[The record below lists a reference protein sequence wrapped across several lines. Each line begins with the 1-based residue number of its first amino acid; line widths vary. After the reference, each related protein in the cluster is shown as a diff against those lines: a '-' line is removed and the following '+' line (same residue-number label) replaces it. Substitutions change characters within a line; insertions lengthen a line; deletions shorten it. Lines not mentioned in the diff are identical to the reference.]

1 MTYFK
6 IINICQIFLLV
17 CLLVFFQEPKHSF
30 SQSYNDYT
38 NIQKKHIKKWR
49 HFCTRKS
56 PQCSEFNFSDILNDY
71 NCKDCLKKNDDLN
84 IEANE
89 NLYVETGKNLNKQF
103 KNKYKDYFPDLWVRS
118 CYYYNKSKKQIN
130 IVGQYME
137 YSQMPKELCL
147 EAIKEVLKNDSLKK
161 QITSN
166 TKLLKK
172 NVSKK
177 TILKSKNNNSKK
189 INKEINL
196 LKQDEYL
203 VMAAN
208 KFNKANN
215 KDLHIKKLG
224 KWCNDNEA
232 LCIKFNE
239 ASDNK
244 YFLSVKNGVGTGP
257 DGSRLKIPK
266 WFKSYD
272 YWWLRTCYY
281 YSKIDRSIK
290 LFSTSYGMPKT
301 FCYKAAKLA
310 IHYELVNKEKALI
323 ASNKAKQKA
332 KQKKIQ
338 TSKYFK
344 SLDDRGKW
352 GVKFN
357 MSKSQIRKLGWQYAS
372 TVKGKNLFRKY
383 IKKGLWD
390 FYFNEV
396 YENTILVL
404 NNEVYSKN
412 PKPQSP
418 IILIRSFGVDT
429 TSGFNELKL
438 ALSKKYKLISSPT
451 ISDREKYIINN
462 ENLFYFYKNNKNDDK
477 PIYIGLFTGN
487 FHTDRQT
494 RMYVGYFSKEFY
506 KNKIS
511 ARKSKKK
518 KAIDD
523 L

>member
-1 MTYFK
+1 MRYFK
-6 IINICQIFLLV
+6 IINIYRILLFV
-17 CLLVFFQEPKHSF
+17 CLLVFFKEPKHSF
-30 SQSYNDYT
+30 SQTYNDYT
-38 NIQKKHIKKWR
+38 NIQKKQIKKWR
-49 HFCTRKS
+49 HFCTSKS
-56 PQCSEFNFSDILNDY
+56 PQCFEFNFLEILNDY
-71 NCKDCLKKNDDLN
+71 NCKDCVKKTDNMN
-84 IEANE
+84 IEAND
-89 NLYVETGKNLNKQF
+89 NLYVETGENLNKKF
-103 KNKYKDYFPDLWVRS
+103 KNKYKDYFADMWVRS
-118 CYYYNKSKKQIN
+118 CYYYSKSKKQIN
-130 IVGQYME
+130 IVGPYMG

-147 EAIKEVLKNDSLKK
+147 KAIKEVLKNDSLKR

-172 NVSKK
+172 NISKK

-189 INKEINL
+189 IDKEINL

-208 KFNKANN
+208 KFKKVNR
-215 KDLHIKKLG
+215 DLHIKNLG
-224 KWCNDNEA
+224 KWCNDNEP

-239 ASDNK
+239 ASGNK
-244 YFLSVKNGVGTGP
+244 YFLSVKNGVGTSPG
-257 DGSRLKIPK
+257 GNRLNIPE

-272 YWWLRTCYY
+272 YWWLRSCYY
-281 YSKIDRSIK
+281 FSKLDRSIK
-290 LFSTSYGMPKT
+290 SFSTGYGMPKT
-301 FCYKAAKLA
+301 FCYKAIKLA
-310 IHYELVNKEKALI
+310 IYNEFVNKEKALI
-323 ASNKAKQKA
+323 ATKKAKQKA

-344 SLDDRGKW
+344 SLDNRGKW

-357 MSKSQIRKLGWQYAS
+357 MSESQIRKLGWQYAS
-372 TVKGKNLFRKY
+372 AVEGKDLFRNY
-383 IKKGLWD
+383 IKKELWA

-404 NNEVYSKN
+404 NNKSYYKN
-412 PKPQSP
+412 SKPQSP

-429 TSGFNELKL
+429 TSGFNELKF
-438 ALSKKYKLISSPT
+438 ALSKKYELISSPT
-451 ISDREKYIINN
+451 ISDREKYLINN

-487 FHTDRQT
+487 FHKDKQT

-506 KNKIS
+506 ENKILAS
-511 ARKSKKK
+511 KSKKK